1 MAFLDQ
7 AITLDSLPVSERG
20 GFEPLPAGWYTARIS
35 STEVRPTKSGS
46 GKYIAIRYDIT
57 GPTHQGRVVF
67 GNLNIRNANPVAE
80 RIGKEQLGELMRAI
94 GLAQMTDTDQLVGA
108 DLSIKLKVRADDG
121 YEPTNDV
128 GGFKA
133 IGNNIPRQASA
144 PAAMPAATHAQAAPA
159 ATGKAS
165 PPWAKQ

>member
-67 GNLNIRNANPVAE
+67 GNLNIRNPNPVAE

-108 DLSIKLKVRADDG
+108 DLSIKLKVRADEG

-133 IGNNIPRQASA
+133 IGNPMPRASA
-144 PAAMPAATHAQAAPA
+144 PAAPQAAPA
-159 ATGKAS
+159 SAAAPAKSA